1 MASSETYGLEKGYGQ
16 VAIKWMNDEAKKDGL
31 KFEAR
36 LYGYEISTKNFGE
49 FEMFS
54 WMGDTKAARTLIIKA
69 SNRFK
74 IKVIEGNYKARV
86 IMLKVDRADY
96 AMVRKGERIIGHIEF
111 SSSRLTDSK
120 WVVKLEE
127 RK

>member
-1 MASSETYGLEKGYGQ
+1 MGSSETFAVEKGYGKD
-16 VAIKWMNDEAKKDGL
+16 AIKWMNEQAKKERL

-36 LYGYEISTKNFGE
+36 LYGHEISTKNFGE

-54 WMGDTKAARTLIIKA
+54 WMGDTKVARSLIIKA

-74 IKVIEGNYKARV
+74 IKVIEGGYKARV
-86 IMLKVDRADY
+86 IMLKLDSTDY

-111 SSSRLTDSK
+111 FSSRITGSR
-120 WVVKLEE
+120 WQVKLEE
-127 RK
+127 RR

>member
-1 MASSETYGLEKGYGQ
+1 LAGSETFGVEKGYGKAA
-16 VAIKWMNDEAKKDGL
+16 VKWMNDEAEKLGL

-36 LYGYEISTKNFGE
+36 LYGYEIDTKNFGE

-54 WMGDTKAARTLIIKA
+54 WMGDTKVARSLIVKA

-74 IKVIEGNYKARV
+74 IKVIEGGYKARV
-86 IMLKVDRADY
+86 IMLKPERSDY

-111 SSSRLTDSK
+111 SSSRITGSK
-120 WVVKLEE
+120 WAVKLEE
-127 RK
+127 RR

>member
-1 MASSETYGLEKGYGQ
+1 MASSETFGLEKGYGQ
-16 VAIKWMNDEAKKDGL
+16 VAIKWMNDEAKKQGL

-54 WMGDTKAARTLIIKA
+54 WMGDTKTARTLIVKA

-74 IKVIEGNYKARV
+74 IKVIEGGYKARV
-86 IMLKVDRADY
+86 IMLKVDRTDY
-96 AMVRKGERIIGHIEF
+96 AMVRKGERIIGHIEL
-111 SSSRLTDSK
+111 SSSRLTGSN

>member
-1 MASSETYGLEKGYGQ
+1 MASSETYGVEKGYGKIA
-16 VAIKWMNDEAKKDGL
+16 VKWMNEQAKKDGL

-36 LYGYEISTKNFGE
+36 LYGHEISTKNFGD

-54 WMGDTKAARTLIIKA
+54 WMGDNKVARSLIIKA

-74 IKVIEGNYKARV
+74 IKAIEGGYKAKV
-86 IMLKVDRADY
+86 IMLKLDRTDY

-111 SSSRLTDSK
+111 SSSRITGDK
-120 WVVKLEE
+120 WQPKLEE
-127 RK
+127 RR

>member
-1 MASSETYGLEKGYGQ
+1 MAGSESYGLEKGYGQ
-16 VAIKWMNDEAKKDGL
+16 VAIKWMNDEAKKAGL

-54 WMGDTKAARTLIIKA
+54 WMGDTKAARTLIVKA

-74 IKVIEGNYKARV
+74 IKVIEGGYKARV
-86 IMLKVDRADY
+86 IMLKLDRADY

-111 SSSRLTDSK
+111 SSSRLTGSK
-120 WVVKLEE
+120 WIVELEE

>member
-1 MASSETYGLEKGYGQ
+1 MAGSETYGVQKGYGTAA
-16 VAIKWMNDEAKKDGL
+16 VKWMNEEAKKEGL

-36 LYGYEISTKNFGE
+36 LYGHEISTKNFGE

-54 WMGDTKAARTLIIKA
+54 WMGDIKAARSLIIQT

-74 IKVIEGNYKARV
+74 IKVIEGGYKARV
-86 IMLKVDRADY
+86 IMLKFDSTDY

-111 SSSRLTDSK
+111 TSSRITGSK
-120 WVVKLEE
+120 WQVKLEE
-127 RK
+127 RR

>member
-1 MASSETYGLEKGYGQ
+1 MAGSESYGLEKGCGQ
-16 VAIKWMNDEAKKDGL
+16 VAIKWMNDEAKKAGL

-54 WMGDTKAARTLIIKA
+54 WIGDTKVARTLIVKA

-74 IKVIEGNYKARV
+74 IRVIEGGYKARV
-86 IMLKVDRADY
+86 IMLKLDRTDY

-111 SSSRLTDSK
+111 SSSRLTGSK
-120 WVVKLEE
+120 WVVELEE

>member
-1 MASSETYGLEKGYGQ
+1 MASSETFGVEKGYGE
-16 VAIKWMNDEAKKDGL
+16 VAVKWMNVEAEKLGL

-36 LYGYEISTKNFGE
+36 LYDYKIDTKNFGP

-54 WMGDTKAARTLIIKA
+54 WIGDVKAARSLIVKA

-74 IKVIEGNYKARV
+74 IKVIEGGFKARV
-86 IMLKVDRADY
+86 IMLKLESSDY

-111 SSSRLTDSK
+111 SSSRITGSK
-120 WVVKLEE
+120 WTVKLEE
-127 RK
+127 RR

>member
-1 MASSETYGLEKGYGQ
+1 MGDAETFGIEKGYGQ
-16 VAIKWMNDEAKKDGL
+16 QAIQWMNEEAKKLRL

-36 LYGYEISTKNFGE
+36 LYGYEIETKNFGP

-54 WMGDTKAARTLIIKA
+54 WMGDTKAARSLVVKA
-69 SNRFK
+69 SKRFK
-74 IKVIEGNYKARV
+74 IKVIEGGYKAKE
-86 IMLKVDRADY
+86 IMLKLDKTDY
-96 AMVRKGERIIGHIEF
+96 AMVRKGDRVIGHIEF
-111 SSSRLTDSK
+111 SSSRLTGSK